1 MARDFKTSV
10 YKKTVGITEQDLEW
24 VKQNKGKK
32 SAAGFLELI
41 IKEYKNADEGKIKG
55 C

>member
-10 YKKTVGITEQDLEW
+10 YKKTVGITEKDLEW
-24 VKQNKGKK
+24 IKQNKGKK

-41 IKEYKNADEGKIKG
+41 IKEYKNGKD
-55 C
+55 

>member
-10 YKKTVGITEQDLEW
+10 YKKTVGITLQQLEW
-24 VKQNKGKK
+24 VKENKGKK

-41 IKEYKNADEGKIKG
+41 IKNYQDENRKSE
-55 C
+55 